1 MTPGERSSHGE
12 PKGHAVRSAI
22 RLRSGAALT
31 LVVEV
36 SDGWVV
42 ESVARL
48 LPGSTVEVVLAAG
61 NGGEAKRAVITRS
74 EVVALD
80 RRHGI
85 RYRARLWMCPATE
98 STGGD
103 AGPAHGNELPSHE
116 GNLVHASVQL
126 PGIPAHDRHLNWHA
140 SWKGVAR
147 KRHGQD

>member
-12 PKGHAVRSAI
+12 PRGHAARSAI

-36 SDGWVV
+36 SDGWIV
-42 ESVARL
+42 ESAARL

-61 NGGEAKRAVITRS
+61 HGGEAKRAVITRS

-85 RYRARLWMCPATE
+85 RYRARLWMCPATD
-98 STGGD
+98 STGGA
-103 AGPAHGNELPSHE
+103 AGPAHGNELLSHE

-126 PGIPAHDRHLNWHA
+126 SGVPGPDRNSNRHA
-140 SWKGVAR
+140 SWIGVAR
-147 KRHGQD
+147 NRHGQD